1 MKITLLASDEAT
13 APLYR
18 VRALARLLQRRFEVE
33 VLGFVSHAGAVDP
46 AAPRDFP
53 YRAVVAGRGQAFAA
67 SARSLREAITGDLVY
82 AMKPRP
88 TSYGVAL
95 AHRAATGCPVVVDV
109 DDWELFMIHPWSRF
123 TLKNMAYALGRLGDP
138 NNYLAT
144 WALDRRIRAADGI
157 TAVSRFFQQRYGG
170 LLAPHYVDTELFD
183 PARHD
188 GTTTRAVHGLGD
200 HRVIVFAGIAHPGK
214 GVAEILAALQG
225 LGPGAPTWRLV
236 IVGPATPYA
245 RTIAAAD
252 ARVVLVGTQPPTRT
266 PAYLAMADLVVLPQ
280 RPTPVAVGQMP
291 MKLFEAMAMGVP
303 VVATALSD
311 IPEVLAG
318 CGRVVPPD
326 DPAALRD
333 AIAELLTEPA
343 AARALGARAR
353 ARVVAHHSWEVGAR
367 VIGDYLAAR
376 VAG

>member
-33 VLGFVSHAGAVDP
+33 VLGFVSEARAIDA

-53 YRAVVAGRGQAFAA
+53 YRAIPVGRGRAFAA
-67 SARSLREAITGDLVY
+67 SARRLREAISGDLVY

-109 DDWELFMIHPWSRF
+109 DDWEIFMIHPWSRF
-123 TLKNMAYALGRLGDP
+123 TLKNMAYALRRLDDP
-138 NNYLAT
+138 NNHLAT
-144 WALDRRIRAADGI
+144 WALDRRIGKADGV
-157 TAVSRFFQQRYGG
+157 TAVSRFFQRRYGG
-170 LLAPHYVDTELFD
+170 LLAPHYVDTALYD

-188 GTTTRAVHGLGD
+188 GEASRRALGLEGQ
-200 HRVIVFAGIAHPGK
+200 RVVVFAGIAHPGK
-214 GVAEILAALQG
+214 GVAAILEALRG
-225 LGPGAPTWRLV
+225 LGPGAPAWRLV

-245 RTIAAAD
+245 RAIASSD
-252 ARVVLVGTQPPTRT
+252 PRVVLVGTQPPTRT

-280 RPTPVAVGQMP
+280 RRSPVAVGQMP
-291 MKLFEAMAMGVP
+291 MKLFEAMAMAVP
-303 VVATALSD
+303 VIATALSD
-311 IPEVLAG
+311 IPEVLEG

-326 DPAALRD
+326 DPRALRD
-333 AIAELLTEPA
+333 AIAELFAEPA
-343 AARALGARAR
+343 AARALGQRAR
-353 ARVVAHHSWEVGAR
+353 ARVVARHSWEVGAA
-367 VIGDYLAAR
+367 VIGDYLATRAS
-376 VAG
+376 G

>member
-33 VLGFVSHAGAVDP
+33 VLGFVSQAEAVDP
-46 AAPRDFP
+46 VAPRDFP
-53 YRAVVAGRGQAFAA
+53 YRAIVARCGRGFAA
-67 SARSLREAITGDLVY
+67 SAQAMREAITGDLVY

-123 TLKNMAYALGRLGDP
+123 TLKNMAYALGRLDDP

-144 WALDRRIRAADGI
+144 WALDRRVREADGV

-170 LLAPHYVDTELFD
+170 LLAPHYVDTALFD

-188 GTTTRAVHGLGD
+188 GAATRAAHGLED
-200 HRVIVFAGIAHPGK
+200 QRVVVFAGIAHPGK
-214 GVAEILAALQG
+214 GVAAILEALRA
-225 LGPGAPTWRLV
+225 LGPGAPAWRLV

-245 RTIAAAD
+245 RAIAASD

-266 PAYLAMADLVVLPQ
+266 PAFLAMADLVVLPQ

-311 IPEVLAG
+311 IPEVLTG

-326 DPAALRD
+326 DPGALRG
-333 AIAELLTEPA
+333 AIAELLAEPA
-343 AARALGARAR
+343 AARALGRRAR
-353 ARVVAHHSWEVGAR
+353 ARVVERHSWEVGAA

-376 VAG
+376 VGG